1 MPVESR
7 LSVHFQLYIHPLY
20 QMHSNVLTLNINNC
34 KTSER
39 LLDQFTLFLSQFC
52 WTSLFLVFGII
63 ILLLMRYV
71 LVLDKVCKTYILFLF
86 YFLSTFQYFENF
98 LNFFE
103 LLVTTNGEPLLTK
116 FFFFTLFV
124 NPLQAKQ
131 FFSNSQGCKYTSLM
145 QSKCMYSGCVQGTG
159 RTYIYVLG
167 THGIKKTK
175 NNVDYICLNFFTNP
189 HKKISQY

>member
-98 LNFFE
+98 FNFFE

-116 FFFFTLFV
+116 FFFLPFSLTL
-124 NPLQAKQ
+124 
-131 FFSNSQGCKYTSLM
+131 CKPS
-145 QSKCMYSGCVQGTG
+145 
-159 RTYIYVLG
+159 
-167 THGIKKTK
+167 
-175 NNVDYICLNFFTNP
+175 NFFPTAKDVNIHP
-189 HKKISQY
+189 